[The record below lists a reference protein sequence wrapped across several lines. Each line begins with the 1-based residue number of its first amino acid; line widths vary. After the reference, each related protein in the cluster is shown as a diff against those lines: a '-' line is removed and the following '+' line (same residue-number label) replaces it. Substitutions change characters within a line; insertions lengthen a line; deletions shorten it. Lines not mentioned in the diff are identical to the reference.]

1 MVAAAHRG
9 YETMSQIGLG
19 QAAALAAAQTAGHPP
34 SEFQELPRQELTGW
48 GTATG
53 VAGKACASTGPPGA

>member
-9 YETMSQIGLG
+9 YETMSQIGLE

-34 SEFQELPRQELTGW
+34 CEFEELPGQE
-48 GTATG
+48 
-53 VAGKACASTGPPGA
+53 